1 MTILTVLHTN
11 DIHGQFDQMTRLAT
25 LIARERASAAGEGRS
40 LLMLDAG
47 DSSDISAWES
57 RVTKG
62 RANFAMLEAMGY
74 DAVTIGNG
82 DMQWDRDALAKL
94 VGSVHFPALAA
105 NLLALDSDQPPAP
118 GLHSHALFNFG
129 ELKVAVI
136 GVTVNEP
143 GLYDDWGYRIESV
156 ETTAR
161 ALVSRLRDASRGAQ
175 VVIVLSHEGVEA
187 DQQLAAAVMGIDA
200 IIGGHSHTALLEP
213 IRIGH
218 SIIVQAGAFGRYLGR
233 LDLTIEDGK
242 KITAAS
248 RLIPCDET
256 VPPDPTLCGV
266 LELVR
271 FEAEV
276 VGRKASGSQVVR

>member
-1 MTILTVLHTN
+1 MAILTVLHTN
-11 DIHGQFDQMTRLAT
+11 DIHGEFDQMTRLAS
-25 LIARERASAAGEGRS
+25 LIARERASAAREGRAV
-40 LLMLDAG
+40 LLLDAG

-74 DAVTIGNG
+74 DAVAIGNG

-118 GLHSHALFNFG
+118 GLRSHALFNFG

-136 GVTVNEP
+136 GVTVDEP

-161 ALVSRLRDASRGAQ
+161 GLVSRLRADGAQ

-200 IIGGHSHTALLEP
+200 AIGGHSHTALLKP
-213 IRIGH
+213 IRIGGTV
-218 SIIVQAGAFGRYLGR
+218 IAQAGALGRYLGR
-233 LDLTIEDGK
+233 IDLAVEDGK
-242 KITAAS
+242 MIASTS
-248 RLIPCDET
+248 RLIPCNET
-256 VPPDPTLCGV
+256 VPPDPTLSGV

-271 FEAEV
+271 FEADV
-276 VGRKASGSQVVR
+276 VRRKASGRQVGG

>member
-1 MTILTVLHTN
+1 LDRSQQSLSRVAAKLPEFPEFLLKERKELREFYFMATLTILHTN
-11 DIHGQFDQMTRLAT
+11 DIHGQFDQMTRLAS
-25 LIARERASAAGEGRS
+25 LIARERASAASEGRAV
-40 LLMLDAG
+40 LLLDAG
-47 DSSDISAWES
+47 DSSDLSAWES

-74 DAVTIGNG
+74 DAVAIGNG
-82 DMQWDRDALAKL
+82 DMQWGRDALAKL

-105 NLLALDSDQPPAP
+105 NLLALDSDQPPTP
-118 GLHSHALFNFG
+118 GLRSHAIFEFG

-187 DQQLAAAVMGIDA
+187 DQ
-200 IIGGHSHTALLEP
+200 
-213 IRIGH
+213 
-218 SIIVQAGAFGRYLGR
+218 
-233 LDLTIEDGK
+233 
-242 KITAAS
+242 
-248 RLIPCDET
+248 
-256 VPPDPTLCGV
+256 
-266 LELVR
+266 
-271 FEAEV
+271 
-276 VGRKASGSQVVR
+276 